1 MRTKQ
6 LLENLNALA
15 AGLFL
20 LTAFGIVAMRQA
32 RGCLNLFI
40 AQSLLLAASA
50 ALLGLRYDSGH
61 LYGVALVNLISK
73 PIIVPWLLRRTS
85 PAEIYT
91 RREIDQVLNIPT
103 ALLIALALAVGAYFV
118 GIPLANA
125 VGPEF
130 RGPNV
135 PIGIAVLL
143 LGAFTLTVRR
153 EALSLLIGLLVMENG
168 AFLAGI
174 AIARDLGMLVELAIA
189 TDGLIIVFI
198 MGVLVRAVQKQVGTT
213 AVGELASLKET
224 SRGAGGG
231 RGAAVSVI
239 VILLLPL
246 VAAVLVCVPFGK
258 RWVPGV
264 TVVSCLADLILVGA
278 AGTAVVAA
286 PLPAQLLEP
295 AWSKWIAVDGLSA
308 LILLLIAL
316 VGTTAAIYSVGYM
329 AHCKPRQ
336 RENCGSITR
345 TTTSSSS
352 PCSPFP
358 CWRSRRWCG
367 SWWS

>member
-1 MRTKQ
+1 MSDATKH

-20 LTAFGIVAMRQA
+20 LTGFGIVATRQA

-50 ALLGLRYDSGH
+50 ALLGLRYNSAH
-61 LYGVALVNLISK
+61 LYGVALVNLVSK

-85 PAEIYT
+85 PSGIYT

-103 ALLIALALAVGAYFV
+103 ALLIAMALAVGSYFV
-118 GIPLANA
+118 GIPLAKA
-125 VGPEF
+125 VGPDV

-153 EALSLLIGLLVMENG
+153 EALPLLIGLLAMENG

-213 AVGELASLKET
+213 AVGDLASLKEG
-224 SRGAGGG
+224 SPE
-231 RGAAVSVI
+231 AAADEA
-239 VILLLPL
+239 LL
-246 VAAVLVCVPFGK
+246 
-258 RWVPGV
+258 
-264 TVVSCLADLILVGA
+264 
-278 AGTAVVAA
+278 
-286 PLPAQLLEP
+286 
-295 AWSKWIAVDGLSA
+295 
-308 LILLLIAL
+308 
-316 VGTTAAIYSVGYM
+316 
-329 AHCKPRQ
+329 
-336 RENCGSITR
+336 
-345 TTTSSSS
+345 
-352 PCSPFP
+352 
-358 CWRSRRWCG
+358 
-367 SWWS
+367 

>member
-1 MRTKQ
+1 MTDTMKP

-40 AQSLLLAASA
+40 VQSLLLAASA
-50 ALLGLRYDSGH
+50 ALLGLRYHSAH

-73 PIIVPWLLRRTS
+73 PIVVPWLLRRTS
-85 PAEIYT
+85 PAGIYT

-118 GIPLANA
+118 GIPLAKA

-153 EALSLLIGLLVMENG
+153 EAFPLLIGLLAMENG

-174 AIARDLGMLVELAIA
+174 SMARDLGMLVELAIA

-198 MGVLVRAVQKQVGTT
+198 MGVLVRAVQKQIGTT
-213 AVGELASLKET
+213 AIGGLASLKEGT
-224 SRGAGGG
+224 IEPVAEE
-231 RGAAVSVI
+231 VS
-239 VILLLPL
+239 L
-246 VAAVLVCVPFGK
+246 
-258 RWVPGV
+258 
-264 TVVSCLADLILVGA
+264 
-278 AGTAVVAA
+278 
-286 PLPAQLLEP
+286 
-295 AWSKWIAVDGLSA
+295 
-308 LILLLIAL
+308 
-316 VGTTAAIYSVGYM
+316 
-329 AHCKPRQ
+329 
-336 RENCGSITR
+336 
-345 TTTSSSS
+345 
-352 PCSPFP
+352 
-358 CWRSRRWCG
+358 
-367 SWWS
+367 